1 MKTRYGYIGALIA
14 ACLLQ
19 ACESDL
25 DKAYYSDGKAVPAVL
40 ESLPATFNIDKLQQD
55 EVALIFKWSA
65 PEVGYNASI
74 TNNLEMDMKG
84 SKNFGDKKVILS
96 STVGKN
102 STATFTHKEL
112 NDQVLA
118 LLANYADEAGV
129 YAIGDANLEF
139 RITSTVSSA
148 KSALVSNIVSST
160 ITPYDNENTGYE
172 AAKITST
179 VESSLALSADKKE
192 ETAIALAWQ
201 KAYLGDNATIN
212 YAIEMNLPN
221 TAADYNWSKKV
232 VVTTTKETS
241 FDLTNK
247 ALNDAFISLLAKY
260 GKAVAPTEIALTVSA
275 TKSGYVKAQVSTPVA
290 ITITP
295 YVAVPPALTV
305 SESMDL
311 TSDNTYS
318 LTWEAVEGASYQ
330 VEMDVKDASFS
341 QRAILA
347 TGLNEASLTI
357 DNAAMSKAIKYLK
370 IAHSM
375 VTRSAGQ
382 EIDLRVRAYFS
393 NTETGVLSETKSV
406 AVTYDD
412 SEVSPDAFYVIGQY
426 CGWDHGKSQKLYN
439 REGTSY
445 IGHIVA
451 YNLTG
456 NNEGDGWKITDQP
469 NWENRQ
475 WGAPIN
481 ISNGQ
486 LTFGN
491 GSSNITSF
499 GWNGNTSYT
508 VEFNPDNGVLNMSNE
523 EKSWML
529 LGDHNNHA
537 FGDDSKMTIVNEGNK
552 WYLQK
557 KDVKMQ
563 AGNTWQIRSQILNME
578 VTPQNVEGHFETCA
592 TDSEKFTVSQTGTYE
607 VRWYFNEPAPCVIV
621 IKK

>member
-1 MKTRYGYIGALIA
+1 MKTRYGYIGAFIA

-40 ESLPATFNIDKLQQD
+40 ESLPATFEIDKLQQD
-55 EVALIFKWSA
+55 EVALTFKWSA

-74 TNNLEMDMKG
+74 TNNLEMDIKG

-129 YAIGDANLEF
+129 YAISDAYLEF
-139 RITSTVSSA
+139 RVTSTVSSA

-192 ETAIALAWQ
+192 ESAIALTWQ

-221 TAADYNWSKKV
+221 TVDDYNWSKKV
-232 VVTTTKETS
+232 VVATTKETS

-247 ALNDAFISLLAKY
+247 ALNDALISLLAKY
-260 GKAVAPTEIALTVSA
+260 GKAVAPAEITLTVSA
-275 TKSGYVKAQVSTPVA
+275 TKSGYVKAQVSTPVTV
-290 ITITP
+290 TITP
-295 YVAVPPALTV
+295 YVAVAPALTV
-305 SESMDL
+305 PESMDL
-311 TSDNTYS
+311 TSVDTYS
-318 LTWEAVEGASYQ
+318 LTWEAIEGASYQ
-330 VEMDVKDASFS
+330 VEMDVKDAWFS
-341 QRAILA
+341 QKAILA
-347 TGLNEASLTI
+347 TGLDETSLTI

-370 IAHSM
+370 IARSM
-375 VTRSAGQ
+375 ITRSADQ
-382 EIDLRVRAYFS
+382 EIDLRVRAYFG

-406 AVTYDD
+406 AVTYDN
-412 SEVSPDAFYVIGQY
+412 SEVSPNAFYVIGQY

-439 REGTSY
+439 REGRSY
-445 IGHIVA
+445 KGHIVA

-456 NNEGDGWKITDQP
+456 NNESDGWKITDQP
-469 NWENRQ
+469 NWDHRQ

-481 ISNGQ
+481 EGDVLTNENG
-486 LTFGN
+486 T
-491 GSSNITSF
+491 NITSF

-508 VEFNPDNGVLNMSNE
+508 VEFNPDNGVLKMSNE

-537 FGDDSKMTIVNEGNK
+537 FGDDSKMTIVNEESK

-563 AGNTWQIRSQILNME
+563 AGNTWQIRSQMLNMK

-592 TDSEKFTVSQTGTYE
+592 TDNEKFTVSQTGTYE
-607 VRWYFNEPAPCVIV
+607 VRWYFNEPTPYVIV

>member
-14 ACLLQ
+14 ACLFQ

-40 ESLPATFNIDKLQQD
+40 ESLPATIDIDKLKQD
-55 EVALIFKWSA
+55 EVALTFKWSA

-74 TNNLEMDMKG
+74 TNNLEMDIKG

-139 RITSTVSSA
+139 RVTSTVSSA

-221 TAADYNWSKKV
+221 TVDDHNWSKKV
-232 VVTTTKETS
+232 VVATTKETS

-247 ALNDAFISLLAKY
+247 ALNDALISLLAKY
-260 GKAVAPTEIALTVSA
+260 GKAVVPTEIALTVSA
-275 TKSGYVKAQVSTPVA
+275 TKSGYVKAQVSAPVNV
-290 ITITP
+290 TITP
-295 YVAVPPALTV
+295 YVAVPTLTV
-305 SESMDL
+305 PESMDL
-311 TSDNTYS
+311 TSDNAYS

-330 VEMDVKDASFS
+330 VEMDVKDAWFS

-347 TGLNEASLTI
+347 TGLDEASLTI

-370 IAHSM
+370 IARSM
-375 VTRSAGQ
+375 ITRSADQ
-382 EIDLRVRAYFS
+382 EIDLRVRAYFG
-393 NTETGVLSETKSV
+393 NIETGVLSETKSV
-406 AVTYDD
+406 AMTYDN
-412 SEVSPDAFYVIGQY
+412 SEVSPAAFYVIGQY
-426 CGWDHGKSQKLYN
+426 CGWNHGKSQKLYN
-439 REGTSY
+439 REGSSY
-445 IGHIVA
+445 KGQIVA

-456 NNEGDGWKITDQP
+456 SNPNDDGWKITDQP

-491 GSSNITSF
+491 GSGNITSF

-508 VEFNPDNGVLNMSNE
+508 VEFNPDNGVLKMSNE

-537 FGDDSKMTIVNEGNK
+537 FGDDSKMTIVNDGSK

-557 KDVKMQ
+557 KDVNMQ
-563 AGNTWQIRSQILNME
+563 AGNTWQIRSQMLNMK

-607 VRWYFNEPAPCVIV
+607 VRWYFNEPTPCVIV

>member
-55 EVALIFKWSA
+55 EVALTFKWSA

-247 ALNDAFISLLAKY
+247 ALNDALISLLTKY

-275 TKSGYVKAQVSTPVA
+275 TKNGYVKAQVSTPVA

-305 SESMDL
+305 PESMDL

-382 EIDLRVRAYFS
+382 EIDLRVRAYFG

-451 YNLTG
+451 YDLTG

-469 NWENRQ
+469 DWTHRQ

-481 ISNGQ
+481 EGGVLTNVNG
-486 LTFGN
+486 T
-491 GSSNITSF
+491 NITSF

-537 FGDDSKMTIVNEGNK
+537 FGDDSKMTIVNEGSK

-592 TDSEKFTVSQTGTYE
+592 TDNEKFTVSQTGTYE

>member
-55 EVALIFKWSA
+55 EVALTFKWSA

-232 VVTTTKETS
+232 VVATTKETS

-247 ALNDAFISLLAKY
+247 ALNDALISLLTKY

-275 TKSGYVKAQVSTPVA
+275 TKNGYVKAQVSTPVA

-295 YVAVPPALTV
+295 YVAVAPALTV
-305 SESMDL
+305 PESMDL

-382 EIDLRVRAYFS
+382 EIDLRVRAYFG

-412 SEVSPDAFYVIGQY
+412 SEVSPAVFYLIGKY
-426 CGWDHGKSQKLYN
+426 SEWDHGKSQKLYN
-439 REGTSY
+439 REGTLY

-451 YNLTG
+451 YNLAG
-456 NNEGDGWKITDQP
+456 SNPKDDGWKITDQP
-469 NWENRQ
+469 DWEGRN
-475 WGAPIN
+475 WGAPILKDDVLTIYSQDN
-481 ISNGQ
+481 IISYGKD
-486 LTFGN
+486 
-491 GSSNITSF
+491 
-499 GWNGNTSYT
+499 GNTSYT

-563 AGNTWQIRSQILNME
+563 AGNTWQIRSQMLNME

-592 TDSEKFTVSQTGTYE
+592 TDIEKFTVSQTGTYE
-607 VRWYFNEPAPCVIV
+607 VRWYFNEPTPCVIV
-621 IKK
+621 IKE

>member
-1 MKTRYGYIGALIA
+1 MKTRYGYIGAFIA

-40 ESLPATFNIDKLQQD
+40 ESLPATLDIDKLQQD
-55 EVALIFKWSA
+55 EVALTFKWSA

-74 TNNLEMDMKG
+74 TNNLEMDIKG

-160 ITPYDNENTGYE
+160 VTPYDNENTGYE
-172 AAKITST
+172 AAEITST
-179 VESSLALSADKKE
+179 VGSSLALSADQKE
-192 ETAIALAWQ
+192 ATAIALAWQ

-221 TAADYNWSKKV
+221 TMADYNWSKKV
-232 VVTTTKETS
+232 VVATTKETS

-247 ALNDAFISLLAKY
+247 ALNDALISLLAKY
-260 GKAVAPTEIALTVSA
+260 GKAVTPAEIALTVSA
-275 TKSGYVKAQVSTPVA
+275 TKSGYVKAQVSAPVTV
-290 ITITP
+290 TITP
-295 YVAVPPALTV
+295 YVAVSPTLTV
-305 SESMDL
+305 PGSMDL
-311 TSDNTYS
+311 TSDDVYS

-330 VEMDVKDASFS
+330 VEMDVKDVWFS
-341 QRAILA
+341 QKAILA
-347 TGLNEASLTI
+347 TGLDETSLTI

-375 VTRSAGQ
+375 VTPSVDQ
-382 EIDLRVRAYFS
+382 EIDLRVRAYFG

-406 AVTYDD
+406 AVTYNN
-412 SEVSPDAFYVIGQY
+412 SEVSLNAFYLVGQY
-426 CGWDHGKSQKLYN
+426 CGWNHGKSQKLYN
-439 REGTSY
+439 RERSSY
-445 IGHIVA
+445 KGHIVA
-451 YNLTG
+451 NNLTG
-456 NNEGDGWKITDQP
+456 SNPEDDGWKITEQP
-469 NWENRQ
+469 NWDHRQ

-481 ISNGQ
+481 EGGV
-486 LTFGN
+486 LTLGN
-491 GSSNITSF
+491 GSNILNY
-499 GWNGNTSYT
+499 GGNGNTSYT
-508 VEFNPDNGVLNMSNE
+508 VEFNPDNGVLKMSNE

-537 FGDDSKMTIVNEGNK
+537 FGYDSKMTIVNDGSK

-557 KDVKMQ
+557 KNVKMQ
-563 AGNTWQIRSQILNME
+563 AGNTWQIRSQMLNMK

-607 VRWYFNEPAPCVIV
+607 VRWYFNEPTPYVIV
-621 IKK
+621 IKE

>member
-14 ACLLQ
+14 ACLFQ

-40 ESLPATFNIDKLQQD
+40 ESLPATIDIDKLKQD
-55 EVALIFKWSA
+55 EVALTFKWSA

-74 TNNLEMDMKG
+74 TNNLEMDIKG

-118 LLANYADEAGV
+118 LLANYADEAGI

-139 RITSTVSSA
+139 RVTSTVSSA

-221 TAADYNWSKKV
+221 TVEDYNWSKKV
-232 VVTTTKETS
+232 VVATTKETS

-247 ALNDAFISLLAKY
+247 ALNDALISLLAKY
-260 GKAVAPTEIALTVSA
+260 GKAVAPAEITLTVSA
-275 TKSGYVKAQVSTPVA
+275 TKSGYVKAQVSTPVTV
-290 ITITP
+290 TITP
-295 YVAVPPALTV
+295 YVAVAPALTV
-305 SESMDL
+305 PESMDL
-311 TSDNTYS
+311 TSADTYS
-318 LTWEAVEGASYQ
+318 LTWEDVEGASYQ

-341 QRAILA
+341 QKAILA
-347 TGLNEASLTI
+347 TGLDETSLTI
-357 DNAAMSKAIKYLK
+357 DNAAMSKAIKYLE

-382 EIDLRVRAYFS
+382 EIDLRVRAYFG

-406 AVTYDD
+406 VVTYDD
-412 SEVSPDAFYVIGQY
+412 IEVSPAAHYLIGQY
-426 CGWDHGKSQKLYN
+426 CEWNHEKSQKLYN

-445 IGHIVA
+445 KGLIMT
-451 YNLTG
+451 YDLNK
-456 NNEGDGWKITDQP
+456 GWKITAST
-469 NWENRQ
+469 NWNNH
-475 WGAPIN
+475 WGTPIN
-481 ISNGQ
+481 EDGS
-486 LTFGN
+486 LTN
-491 GSSNITSF
+491 HGSDNNITSF

-508 VEFNPDNGVLNMSNE
+508 VEFNPDNGVLKMSNE

-537 FGDDSKMTIVNEGNK
+537 FGDDSKMTIVNEGSK

-607 VRWYFNEPAPCVIV
+607 VRWYFNEPTPCVIV

>member
-14 ACLLQ
+14 ACLFQ

-40 ESLPATFNIDKLQQD
+40 ESLPATIDIDKLKQD
-55 EVALIFKWSA
+55 EVALTFKWSA

-74 TNNLEMDMKG
+74 TNNLEMDIKG

-139 RITSTVSSA
+139 RVTSTVSSA

-221 TAADYNWSKKV
+221 TVDDHNWSKKV
-232 VVTTTKETS
+232 VVATTKETS

-247 ALNDAFISLLAKY
+247 ALNDALISLLAKY

-275 TKSGYVKAQVSTPVA
+275 TKSGYVKAQVSTPVTV
-290 ITITP
+290 TITP
-295 YVAVPPALTV
+295 YVAVAPALTV
-305 SESMDL
+305 PESMDL
-311 TSDNTYS
+311 TSDNAYS
-318 LTWEAVEGASYQ
+318 LTWEALVGASYQ

-341 QRAILA
+341 QKAILA
-347 TGLNEASLTI
+347 TGLDETSLTI

-375 VTRSAGQ
+375 ITRSAGQ
-382 EIDLRVRAYFS
+382 EIDLRVRAYFG

-412 SEVSPDAFYVIGQY
+412 SEVSPNVHYLIGQY
-426 CGWDHGKSQKLYN
+426 SEWNHGKSQKLYN
-439 REGTSY
+439 REGSSY
-445 IGHIVA
+445 KGLIMT
-451 YNLTG
+451 YDLNK
-456 NNEGDGWKITDQP
+456 GWKITKTT
-469 NWENRQ
+469 NWDDN
-475 WGAPIN
+475 WGTPILD
-481 ISNGQ
+481 GGV
-486 LTFGN
+486 LTKGGIDN
-491 GSSNITSF
+491 NITSF
-499 GWNGNTSYT
+499 GGNGNTSYT
-508 VEFNPDNGVLNMSNE
+508 VEFNPGNGVLTMSNE

-537 FGDDSKMTIVNEGNK
+537 FGDDSKMTIVNEGSK

-607 VRWYFNEPAPCVIV
+607 VRWYFNEPTPCVIV

>member
-1 MKTRYGYIGALIA
+1 MKTRYGYIGAFIA
-14 ACLLQ
+14 ACLFQ

-40 ESLPATFNIDKLQQD
+40 ESLPATFEIDKLKQD
-55 EVALIFKWSA
+55 EVALTFKWSA

-74 TNNLEMDMKG
+74 TNNLEMDIKG

-129 YAIGDANLEF
+129 YAISDAYLEF
-139 RITSTVSSA
+139 RVTSTVSSA

-192 ETAIALAWQ
+192 ETAIALTWQ

-221 TAADYNWSKKV
+221 TVEDYNWSKKV
-232 VVTTTKETS
+232 VVATTKETS

-260 GKAVAPTEIALTVSA
+260 GKAVAPAEITLTVSA
-275 TKSGYVKAQVSTPVA
+275 TKSGYVKAQVSTPVNV
-290 ITITP
+290 TITP
-295 YVAVPPALTV
+295 YVAVAPALTV
-305 SESMDL
+305 PESMDL
-311 TSDNTYS
+311 TSVDTYS
-318 LTWEAVEGASYQ
+318 LTWEAIEGASYQ
-330 VEMDVKDASFS
+330 VEMDVKDAWFS
-341 QRAILA
+341 QKAILA
-347 TGLNEASLTI
+347 TGLDETSLTI

-370 IAHSM
+370 IARSM
-375 VTRSAGQ
+375 ITRSADQ
-382 EIDLRVRAYFS
+382 EIDLRVRAYFG

-406 AVTYDD
+406 AVTYDN
-412 SEVSPDAFYVIGQY
+412 SEVSPNAFYVIGQY

-439 REGTSY
+439 REGRSY
-445 IGHIVA
+445 KGHIVA

-456 NNEGDGWKITDQP
+456 NNESDGWKITDQP
-469 NWENRQ
+469 NWDHRQ

-481 ISNGQ
+481 EGDVLTNENG
-486 LTFGN
+486 T
-491 GSSNITSF
+491 NITSF

-508 VEFNPDNGVLNMSNE
+508 VEFNHNNGVLKMSNE

-537 FGDDSKMTIVNEGNK
+537 FGDDSKMTIVNEGSK

-557 KDVKMQ
+557 KDVNMQ
-563 AGNTWQIRSQILNME
+563 AGNTWQIRSQMLNME
-578 VTPQNVEGHFETCA
+578 VTPQNVEGHYETCA

-607 VRWYFNEPAPCVIV
+607 VRWYFNEPTPYVIV